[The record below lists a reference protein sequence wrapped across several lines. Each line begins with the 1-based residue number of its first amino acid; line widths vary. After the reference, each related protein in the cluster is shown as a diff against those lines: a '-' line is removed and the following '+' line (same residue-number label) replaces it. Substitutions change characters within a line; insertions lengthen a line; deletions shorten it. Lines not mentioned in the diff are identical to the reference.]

1 VFCRGVWR
9 LLCGT
14 GIGALIALEGAQAR
28 DDGTLF
34 LVDLLRKANHR
45 VAELEKLASTNT
57 NKEALAAARKSLNVI
72 VSEGSTSLHF
82 YTVVEI
88 TLDTQ
93 GCVYV
98 CMRVMCKC
106 CSDRDSGQGAGLH
119 KQPGHAQHC
128 P

>member
-1 VFCRGVWR
+1 M
-9 LLCGT
+9 LCGT

-45 VAELEKLASTNT
+45 VDELEKLASTNT

-72 VSEGSTSLHF
+72 VSEGSTPIHF

-88 TLDTQ
+88 TQHLWM
-93 GCVYV
+93 CVRMYTCNV
-98 CMRVMCKC
+98 
-106 CSDRDSGQGAGLH
+106 
-119 KQPGHAQHC
+119 
-128 P
+128 